1 MDKREEKKERKKAIK
16 DNVKKSNKLFG
27 FFHNINRNNK
37 NLYNIKEVIIIML
50 FSLGIGFFTCFLI
63 ITIFNDGR
71 SYFTINKDLNK
82 FIDAY
87 YAIVDNYYGDI
98 DKDELLNS
106 AIEAMVNS
114 VGDNFTNYSNSET
127 ATSFL
132 ETVEGTYE
140 GIGCTISKNE
150 KGETI
155 IVNVTKDG
163 PSEKAGLMVDDII
176 LKIDDIETKDKNV
189 TELSNYIRNKQDKNV
204 NMKIIRNNEEINMQV
219 TKTTIEIQSVTSDI
233 IEKNNKKIGYINISI
248 FSSVT
253 DSQFNSN
260 LDYLQKNNIDGLIID
275 VRNNG
280 GGYLS
285 SVTNIANRIL
295 KKDKIIY
302 QLESDNKIE
311 KKKDTTKE
319 SLEIPIAVLTNEG
332 SASAS
337 EILAAAIKESYGG
350 YIVGTNTYGKG
361 TVQQTAYLS
370 DGSMLKYTVQ
380 NWLTPNGIWIN
391 DVGLEPTNFVELSE
405 EYIENPTIEN
415 DNQLQTALYILTK

>member
-1 MDKREEKKERKKAIK
+1 MDKDEVKKERKKTIK
-16 DNVKKSNKLFG
+16 DNMKKSNKLFD
-27 FFHNINRNNK
+27 FFHNISKNNK
-37 NLYNIKEVIIIML
+37 NLYNIKEVIIIMF

-87 YAIVDNYYGDI
+87 YTIVDNYYGEV

-106 AIEAMVNS
+106 AINAMVNS
-114 VGDNFTNYSNSET
+114 VGDNFTNYSDSET

-150 KGETI
+150 NGKTI
-155 IVNVTKDG
+155 IVEIAKNG
-163 PSEKAGLMVDDII
+163 PSEKAGLMINDII
-176 LKIDDIETKDKNV
+176 LEIDDIETKDKTV
-189 TELSNYIRNKQDKNV
+189 TELSNYIKNKQEKNV
-204 NMKIIRNNEEINMQV
+204 SMKIIRNNEEMNIQV
-219 TKTTIEIQSVTSDI
+219 TKSTIEIQSVTSNI
-233 IEKNNKKIGYINISI
+233 IEKNNKKIGYLNISI

-260 LDYLQKNNIDGLIID
+260 LDYLQKNNVDGLIID

-295 KKDKIIY
+295 KKDKII
-302 QLESDNKIE
+302 
-311 KKKDTTKE
+311 
-319 SLEIPIAVLTNEG
+319 
-332 SASAS
+332 
-337 EILAAAIKESYGG
+337 
-350 YIVGTNTYGKG
+350 
-361 TVQQTAYLS
+361 
-370 DGSMLKYTVQ
+370 
-380 NWLTPNGIWIN
+380 
-391 DVGLEPTNFVELSE
+391 
-405 EYIENPTIEN
+405 
-415 DNQLQTALYILTK
+415 